1 MIIRL
6 LLLILPLLLHKAVNL
21 KPNALCGGLSGA
33 SRICQLGCP
42 RPGIYH
48 PCPTAF
54 SQLFALFCFHCVHQ
68 QSVEKKE
75 HIKQMLPFSPLDPG
89 NPGNP
94 LPGRPIRQGEKQ
106 CLSFLKQW
114 ICRCSITQYQLSTN
128 TLYHLWNI

>member
-75 HIKQMLPFSPLDPG
+75 HINSYVYFFPLYYESLPFSHC
-89 NPGNP
+89 
-94 LPGRPIRQGEKQ
+94 
-106 CLSFLKQW
+106 CLACVL
-114 ICRCSITQYQLSTN
+114 RCFSYSNEIMMKE
-128 TLYHLWNI
+128 LW